1 MKRTIKIT
9 EIKACAMS
17 VVDGKPNSRELD
29 PIEYSGRKL
38 TDVGTQKLFKKQLKD
53 GESVFIVSSDEIE
66 KTYEMDT
73 ETFLKYATLVE
84 E

>member
-1 MKRTIKIT
+1 MKRTIKVT

-17 VVDGKPNSRELD
+17 VVEGKPNSRELL
-29 PIEYSGRKL
+29 PVQYSGRKL
-38 TDVGTQKLFKKQLKD
+38 TDVGIEKLFKGQLEK
-53 GESVFIVSSDEIE
+53 GERVFITSSEEIE
-66 KTYEMDT
+66 KTYEMDI